1 MQEKTHTYTIRTITE
16 LKPGDH
22 LCQIYETEEEHR
34 KLLMPYLIQGLRNN
48 EKVFYIVD
56 THTTEVILEYL
67 NSEGFDPKPYLD
79 SGQFS
84 IITHHESYTKDGSF
98 DPDRMIELLRSETEK
113 AIKEGY
119 GALRVTG
126 EMTWALRGLPGSEK
140 LIEYEAKLNDFFP
153 GSKAL
158 AISQYDRNQFSP
170 EILLNILKTHP
181 IAVIGTEICD
191 NPFYVPA
198 KAFLG
203 LNVYGATL
211 DSWTNNLL
219 ERKKAENEVRLS
231 EEKFAK
237 VFNDSPSAVFIT
249 TLKEGRFIEIN
260 KSGVNMFGYKLDE
273 MVGRTSKELNLWAD
287 ISDGNALILSL
298 LKDGAVHNMEVRFRR
313 KSGVLFPALISAG
326 LIDVEG
332 KRCLLSTVVDLTE
345 HNEALKKIKLFS
357 DAMQY
362 SLNLVLTAD
371 LRGNMT
377 YVNPAFEKVLGYSQE
392 EAGKMK
398 IADFLAE
405 EEVERVEKI
414 MMPAITNQ
422 GGYTGEAIARHKTG
436 TLFPVEFVAY
446 LFKDEN
452 NSAAICASFADISE
466 RKKSEEI
473 LRESEE
479 KYRTVVE
486 GALDGVCMIGGDY
499 RFKYVNEKLAE
510 IQGYSREEL
519 IGTDLRKY
527 LDEESRTLLAD
538 RAAQRKEG
546 IKLSAYFQLNII
558 RKDGEVKSTEI
569 SARNIKDSKGDVNTI
584 VILKDITE
592 RKKAE
597 ESLRTS
603 EARYRSYIELTGQ
616 IGWTAP
622 AEGMVDDIPAWRKF
636 TGQSIEEVKGWG
648 WLKALHPDDVEHTK
662 QVWDKAVE
670 TKTNYET
677 EYRIRRYDG
686 VYRDF
691 VARGIPV
698 LKEDRNIREWVGT
711 CIDITERKNAEKEL
725 KASKANFLNIVENS
739 IDGILVVDQQGKIHY
754 VNPVA
759 KSLFLGKKEELWG
772 EMFGFPLVADEMV
785 EIDIFRK
792 NAEKGVA
799 EMRAREIEWESKPA
813 YLVSIR
819 DVTETKETEQ
829 LKAAMDE
836 RRRIDKVKDDFISTV
851 SHELRT
857 PLTTIKE
864 FTSIISDE
872 IPGKLTKEQK
882 EYLDI
887 IKGNVDRL
895 ARLINDILD
904 ISKIESGRIGLARA
918 VLDINK
924 LAEDVISTLR
934 PEADKKHIALKS
946 LFHTPLPD
954 VYIDPDKIV
963 QVFTNLIENAIK
975 FTPENGEITV
985 EIKDKKK
992 HIECSIADT
1001 GRGISPEN
1009 LKKLF
1014 VRFQQFDRIHG
1025 PGAKGTGLGL
1035 AITKELIKLHNGTIW
1050 AKSKLDKGTKF
1061 IFTIPRETD
1070 LTYLKEI
1077 LSSKIDRI
1085 ASSGE
1090 TLALL
1095 FIDIVNFNK
1104 LKEKWDKDSLVGL
1117 LATIKNITSSTLRK
1131 AEDVIFPLE
1140 QKRIAVIFTVKHMN
1154 DTKAVMDRLK
1164 SALQVRLFLKK
1175 DLEAEVTICMSAAI
1189 YGEHIDTVDKMIE
1202 GTSKIYDNIPIS
1214 LIGKREVVVVD
1225 DEEVILKLVKSYL
1238 AQTGDFRV
1246 YA

>member
-1 MQEKTHTYTIRTITE
+1 MQEKTHTYTTRTITD

-34 KLLMPYLIQGLRNN
+34 NLLTPYLIQGLRNN

-56 THTTEVILEYL
+56 THTAEVILEYL
-67 NSEGFDPKPYLD
+67 NSEGFNPNPYLD

-84 IITHHESYTKDGSF
+84 IITRNEAYVKEGNF
-98 DPDRMIELLRSETEK
+98 DPDHMIELLRSETEK

-158 AISQYDRNQFSP
+158 AICQYDRNQFSP

-203 LNVYGATL
+203 PNVYEATL

-219 ERKKAENEVRLS
+219 ERKKVESELWRSENKYRTLVDHIP
-231 EEKFAK
+231 KK
-237 VFNDSPSAVFIT
+237 IFIKDINSIYISCNENYARD
-249 TLKEGRFIEIN
+249 LKIKPDEI
-260 KSGVNMFGYKLDE
+260 
-273 MVGRTSKELNLWAD
+273 VGKTDYDFFPKEL
-287 ISDGNALILSL
+287 
-298 LKDGAVHNMEVRFRR
+298 
-313 KSGVLFPALISAG
+313 
-326 LIDVEG
+326 
-332 KRCLLSTVVDLTE
+332 
-345 HNEALKKIKLFS
+345 
-357 DAMQY
+357 
-362 SLNLVLTAD
+362 
-371 LRGNMT
+371 
-377 YVNPAFEKVLGYSQE
+377 
-392 EAGKMK
+392 AGKYR
-398 IADFLAE
+398 ADDKRIIETGATEDIE
-405 EEVERVEKI
+405 ERYIQDGKETWVHTVKN
-414 MMPAITNQ
+414 P
-422 GGYTGEAIARHKTG
+422 
-436 TLFPVEFVAY
+436 L
-446 LFKDEN
+446 KDEN
-452 NSAAICASFADISE
+452 GNVIGVLGIFRDISE
-466 RKKSEEI
+466 RKSAEEM

-486 GALDGVCMIGGDY
+486 GALDGVCMIGVDY

-519 IGTDLRKY
+519 IGTDLRDY

-558 RKDGEVKSTEI
+558 HKDGEVKSAEI

-584 VILKDITE
+584 VILKDISE
-592 RKKAE
+592 RKK
-597 ESLRTS
+597 
-603 EARYRSYIELTGQ
+603 
-616 IGWTAP
+616 
-622 AEGMVDDIPAWRKF
+622 
-636 TGQSIEEVKGWG
+636 
-648 WLKALHPDDVEHTK
+648 
-662 QVWDKAVE
+662 
-670 TKTNYET
+670 
-677 EYRIRRYDG
+677 
-686 VYRDF
+686 
-691 VARGIPV
+691 
-698 LKEDRNIREWVGT
+698 
-711 CIDITERKNAEKEL
+711 AEKEL

-739 IDGILVVDQQGKIHY
+739 IDGVLVVDQQGRIHY

-759 KSLFLGKKEELWG
+759 ESLLLGKKGELWG
-772 EMFGFPLVADEMV
+772 ETFGFPLVAAEMV
-785 EIDIFRK
+785 EIDIFHK
-792 NAEKGVA
+792 NAGKGVA
-799 EMRAREIEWESKPA
+799 EMRLREIEWERKPA

-819 DVTETKETEQ
+819 DVTETKEAEQ
-829 LKAAMDE
+829 LKVAMGE
-836 RRRIDKVKDDFISTV
+836 RRRIDKVKDEFISNV

-887 IKGNVDRL
+887 IRGNVDRL

-904 ISKIESGRIGLARA
+904 ITKIESGRIELIRA

-924 LAEDVISTLR
+924 LLEDVISTLR
-934 PEADKKHIALKS
+934 PEADKKHIALKNLS
-946 LFHTPLPD
+946 HTPLAD
-954 VYIDPDKIV
+954 VYIDPDKMV

-1001 GRGISPEN
+1001 GRGISPGN

-1014 VRFQQFDRIHG
+1014 TRFQQFDRIHG

-1061 IFTIPRETD
+1061 IFTIPRETE
-1070 LTYLKEI
+1070 LSYLKEI

-1104 LKEKWDKDSLVGL
+1104 LKEKWDQDSLVGL

-1131 AEDVIFPLE
+1131 AEDVIFLL
-1140 QKRIAVIFTVKHMN
+1140 QHKRTAVIFTVKHMN

-1175 DLEAEVTICMSAAI
+1175 DLEAAVTICMSAAI
-1189 YGEHIDTVDKMIE
+1189 YGEHIDSVDKMIE

-1214 LIGKREVVVVD
+1214 LIGRREVVVVD
-1225 DEEVILKLVKSYL
+1225 DDEAILEVVKTYL
-1238 AQTGDFRV
+1238 EKTGDFRV
-1246 YA
+1246 YAYSKAVEALEQIILIRPEIVIMDIKMPQMSGYELVGRLYSHEGFEEIPVIFISGYDFDDKQLGNIESKRVAMLKKPFSFAELLDKTNSFSIPDFRGLTAEDGKVK

>member
-1 MQEKTHTYTIRTITE
+1 MQEKTHTYTTRTITD

-34 KLLMPYLIQGLRNN
+34 KLLTPYLIQGLRNN
-48 EKVFYIVD
+48 EKVLYIVD
-56 THTTEVILEYL
+56 THTAEVILEYL
-67 NSEGFDPKPYLD
+67 NSEGFDPNPYLD

-84 IITHHESYTKDGSF
+84 IITRNEAYVKEGNF

-158 AISQYDRNQFSP
+158 AVCQYDKNQFSP

-203 LNVYGATL
+203 PNVYEATL

-219 ERKKAENEVRLS
+219 ERKKAEAKVRLS
-231 EEKFAK
+231 EEKFAE
-237 VFNDSPSAVFIT
+237 VFNDSPSAVFVT

-260 KSGVNMFGYKLDE
+260 KSGVNIFGYKLDE
-273 MVGRTSKELNLWAD
+273 LVGRTSKELNLWAD
-287 ISDGNALILSL
+287 ISDRNAMILSL
-298 LKDGAVHNMEVRFRR
+298 FKDGAVHNMEVRFRR
-313 KSGVLFPALISAG
+313 KSGELFPAFISARF
-326 LIDVEG
+326 IDIEG
-332 KRCLLSTVVDLTE
+332 ERCLLSTVVDLTE

-357 DAMQY
+357 DALEY
-362 SLNLVLTAD
+362 SLNLVSTAD

-377 YVNPAFEKVLGYSQE
+377 YVNLAFGKVWGYSQE
-392 EAGKMK
+392 EACKMN
-398 IADFLAE
+398 IADLLSKE
-405 EEVERVEKI
+405 EAERVEKI
-414 MMPAITNQ
+414 IKPAIINQ
-422 GGYTGEAIARHKTG
+422 GGYTGETIARHKTG

-466 RKKSEEI
+466 RKKSEEM

-486 GALDGVCMIGGDY
+486 GTLDGICMIGGDY
-499 RFKYVNEKLAE
+499 RFKYVNERLAE

-519 IGTDLRKY
+519 IGTDLRDY
-527 LDEESRTLLAD
+527 LDEESRTLLTD
-538 RAAQRKEG
+538 RAAQQKKG
-546 IKLSAYFQLNII
+546 IKLSAHFQLNII
-558 RKDGEVKSTEI
+558 HKDGEVKSTEI

-592 RKKAE
+592 LKKAE
-597 ESLRTS
+597 RELNASRT
-603 EARYRSYIELTGQ
+603 
-616 IGWTAP
+616 
-622 AEGMVDDIPAWRKF
+622 
-636 TGQSIEEVKGWG
+636 
-648 WLKALHPDDVEHTK
+648 
-662 QVWDKAVE
+662 
-670 TKTNYET
+670 
-677 EYRIRRYDG
+677 
-686 VYRDF
+686 
-691 VARGIPV
+691 
-698 LKEDRNIREWVGT
+698 
-711 CIDITERKNAEKEL
+711 
-725 KASKANFLNIVENS
+725 NFLNIVENS
-739 IDGILVVDQQGKIHY
+739 IDGIIVVDQQGKICF

-759 KSLFLGKKEELWG
+759 ESLFLRKKRELLG
-772 EMFGFPLVADEMV
+772 ETFGFPLVTDEMI
-785 EIDIFRK
+785 EINISR
-792 NAEKGVA
+792 NNGENGPA
-799 EMRAREIEWESKPA
+799 EMRLREIEWEDKPA

-819 DVTETKETEQ
+819 DITDLKETEK
-829 LKAAMDE
+829 LKLEMDE

-872 IPGKLTKEQK
+872 IPGKLTKDQK
-882 EYLDI
+882 EYIDI

-904 ISKIESGRIGLARA
+904 ISKIESGRIELARTFA
-918 VLDINK
+918 DINK
-924 LAEDVISTLR
+924 LVQDVFSTLR

-946 LFHTPLPD
+946 LFQTPLPN
-954 VYIDPDKIV
+954 VYIDPDKMI

-985 EIKDKKK
+985 ETEDKKT
-992 HIECSIADT
+992 HIECSVADT

-1014 VRFQQFDRIHG
+1014 ARFQQFDRVPG

-1035 AITKELIKLHNGTIW
+1035 AITKELIGLHNGTIW
-1050 AKSKLDKGTKF
+1050 AESILDKGTKF
-1061 IFTIPRETD
+1061 IFTLPRETE
-1070 LTYLKEI
+1070 LSCLKEI
-1077 LSSKIDRI
+1077 LASKIERI
-1085 ASSGE
+1085 AGSGE

-1095 FIDIVNFNK
+1095 FIDIVNFDE
-1104 LKEKWDKDSLVGL
+1104 LKENLDKDSLVRL
-1117 LATIKNITSSTLRK
+1117 IAIIKDITSATLRK
-1131 AEDVIFPLE
+1131 TEDVILPLE
-1140 QKRIAVIFTVKHMN
+1140 EKRMAATFTVKHMN

-1164 SALQVRLFLKK
+1164 SALQIKLLLKK
-1175 DLEAEVTICMSAAI
+1175 DLEVKVRLCISAVI
-1189 YGEHIDTVDKMIE
+1189 YGELIDSVEKMIE
-1202 GTSKIYDNIPIS
+1202 GTSKIYDNISIS
-1214 LIGKREVVVVD
+1214 LIGKREIVVVD
-1225 DEEVILKLVKSYL
+1225 DEEAILKSVKSYL
-1238 AQTGDFRV
+1238 EQAGDYRV
-1246 YA
+1246 YAYSNPVEALDQIILITPEIVIMDIKMPQMSGYELIGRLYSHEGFEEIPVIFVSGSDFDDKQLGNLVSKRVSNLKKPFSLTELFDKINSFSIPEFKGLNAENGRVKS

>member
-1 MQEKTHTYTIRTITE
+1 MKEKTHTYTIRTITD

-34 KLLMPYLIQGLRNN
+34 KLLTPYLIQGLRNN

-56 THTTEVILEYL
+56 THTAEVILEYL
-67 NSEGFDPKPYLD
+67 NSEGFDPNPYLD

-84 IITHHESYTKDGSF
+84 IITRNESYVKEGNF

-158 AISQYDRNQFSP
+158 AVCQYDRNQFSP

-203 LNVYGATL
+203 PNVYEATL

-219 ERKKAENEVRLS
+219 ERKQTEAKVRLS
-231 EEKFAK
+231 EEKFAE

-287 ISDGNALILSL
+287 ISDRNALILSL

-326 LIDVEG
+326 FIDIEG
-332 KRCLLSTVVDLTE
+332 ERCLLSTVVDLTE
-345 HNEALKKIKLFS
+345 RNEALRKIKLFS

-371 LRGNMT
+371 LHGNVT
-377 YVNPAFEKVLGYSQE
+377 YVNPAFEKVWGYSQE
-392 EAGKMK
+392 EACKMK
-398 IADFLAE
+398 IKDLLAE
-405 EEVERVEKI
+405 EEAERVEKQI
-414 MMPAITNQ
+414 MPAITNQ

-436 TLFPVEFVAY
+436 TLFPVGFVAY

-466 RKKSEEI
+466 RKKAEEM

-519 IGTDLRKY
+519 IGRDLRDY

-538 RAAQRKEG
+538 RAAQQKKG

-597 ESLRTS
+597 R
-603 EARYRSYIELTGQ
+603 
-616 IGWTAP
+616 
-622 AEGMVDDIPAWRKF
+622 
-636 TGQSIEEVKGWG
+636 
-648 WLKALHPDDVEHTK
+648 
-662 QVWDKAVE
+662 
-670 TKTNYET
+670 
-677 EYRIRRYDG
+677 
-686 VYRDF
+686 
-691 VARGIPV
+691 
-698 LKEDRNIREWVGT
+698 
-711 CIDITERKNAEKEL
+711 EL
-725 KASKANFLNIVENS
+725 KVSKANFLNIVENS

-759 KSLFLGKKEELWG
+759 ESLFLGKKGKLWG

-792 NAEKGVA
+792 NAGKGAA
-799 EMRAREIEWESKPA
+799 EMRLREIEWENNPA

-819 DVTETKETEQ
+819 DITELKETEK
-829 LKAAMDE
+829 LKGEMGE

-872 IPGKLTKEQK
+872 IPGKLTKDQK
-882 EYLDI
+882 EYIDI

-904 ISKIESGRIGLARA
+904 ISKIESGRIELARA
-918 VLDINK
+918 FADINK
-924 LAEDVISTLR
+924 LVQDVFSTLR

-954 VYIDPDKIV
+954 VYIDPDKMI

-992 HIECSIADT
+992 HIECSVADT

-1009 LKKLF
+1009 LQKLF
-1014 VRFQQFDRIHG
+1014 TRFQQFDRPHG

-1035 AITKELIKLHNGTIW
+1035 AITKELIGLHNGTIC
-1050 AKSKLDKGTKF
+1050 AKSVLDKGTKF
-1061 IFTIPRETD
+1061 IFTLPRETE
-1070 LTYLKEI
+1070 LSCLKEI
-1077 LSSKIDRI
+1077 LASKIERI
-1085 ASSGE
+1085 ARPGE

-1095 FIDIVNFNK
+1095 FIDIVNFDE
-1104 LKEKWDKDSLVGL
+1104 LKENLDKDSLVRL
-1117 LATIKNITSSTLRK
+1117 IAIIKDITSATLRK
-1131 AEDVIFPLE
+1131 TEDVILPLE
-1140 QKRIAVIFTVKHMN
+1140 EKRMAAVFTVKN
-1154 DTKAVMDRLK
+1154 INGTKAVMDRLK
-1164 SALQVRLFLKK
+1164 AALQIKLLLKK
-1175 DLEAEVTICMSAAI
+1175 DFEVKVRLCISAVI
-1189 YGEHIDTVDKMIE
+1189 YGELIDSVDKMIE
-1202 GTSKIYDNIPIS
+1202 GTSKIYENISIS
-1214 LIGKREVVVVD
+1214 LIGKREIVVVD
-1225 DEEVILKLVKSYL
+1225 DEEVILKSVKSYL
-1238 AQTGDFRV
+1238 EQAGDYRV
-1246 YA
+1246 YAYSNPVEALEQIILIRPEIVIMDIKMPQMSGYELVGRLYSHKGFEEIPVIFVSGSDFDDKQLENIVSKKVVMLKKPFSLTELLDKINSFSIPEFRGLNAEDGRVKS

>member
-1 MQEKTHTYTIRTITE
+1 M
-16 LKPGDH
+16 
-22 LCQIYETEEEHR
+22 
-34 KLLMPYLIQGLRNN
+34 
-48 EKVFYIVD
+48 
-56 THTTEVILEYL
+56 
-67 NSEGFDPKPYLD
+67 
-79 SGQFS
+79 
-84 IITHHESYTKDGSF
+84 
-98 DPDRMIELLRSETEK
+98 
-113 AIKEGY
+113 
-119 GALRVTG
+119 
-126 EMTWALRGLPGSEK
+126 
-140 LIEYEAKLNDFFP
+140 
-153 GSKAL
+153 
-158 AISQYDRNQFSP
+158 
-170 EILLNILKTHP
+170 
-181 IAVIGTEICD
+181 
-191 NPFYVPA
+191 
-198 KAFLG
+198 
-203 LNVYGATL
+203 
-211 DSWTNNLL
+211 
-219 ERKKAENEVRLS
+219 
-231 EEKFAK
+231 
-237 VFNDSPSAVFIT
+237 
-249 TLKEGRFIEIN
+249 
-260 KSGVNMFGYKLDE
+260 
-273 MVGRTSKELNLWAD
+273 
-287 ISDGNALILSL
+287 
-298 LKDGAVHNMEVRFRR
+298 
-313 KSGVLFPALISAG
+313 
-326 LIDVEG
+326 
-332 KRCLLSTVVDLTE
+332 
-345 HNEALKKIKLFS
+345 
-357 DAMQY
+357 
-362 SLNLVLTAD
+362 
-371 LRGNMT
+371 
-377 YVNPAFEKVLGYSQE
+377 
-392 EAGKMK
+392 
-398 IADFLAE
+398 
-405 EEVERVEKI
+405 
-414 MMPAITNQ
+414 
-422 GGYTGEAIARHKTG
+422 
-436 TLFPVEFVAY
+436 
-446 LFKDEN
+446 
-452 NSAAICASFADISE
+452 
-466 RKKSEEI
+466 
-473 LRESEE
+473 
-479 KYRTVVE
+479 
-486 GALDGVCMIGGDY
+486 
-499 RFKYVNEKLAE
+499 
-510 IQGYSREEL
+510 
-519 IGTDLRKY
+519 
-527 LDEESRTLLAD
+527 
-538 RAAQRKEG
+538 
-546 IKLSAYFQLNII
+546 SAYFQLNII

-592 RKKAE
+592 RKRAEDRIQKLAEDWQRTFDSITDLIFIQNNDHVILRVNDAFCKALKSKSE
-597 ESLRTS
+597 DLIGKKCYELLHKSNSPWPDCPFQRTKKDKAS
-603 EARYRSYIELTGQ
+603 HSHE
-616 IGWTAP
+616 
-622 AEGMVDDIPAWRKF
+622 VDDVNI
-636 TGQSIEEVKGWG
+636 
-648 WLKALHPDDVEHTK
+648 
-662 QVWDKAVE
+662 
-670 TKTNYET
+670 
-677 EYRIRRYDG
+677 
-686 VYRDF
+686 
-691 VARGIPV
+691 GIPLLV
-698 LKEDRNIREWVGT
+698 TTSPIFNNNGELVGSVHSAK
-711 CIDITERKNAEKEL
+711 DITERKNAEKEL

-754 VNPVA
+754 INPVA

-813 YLVSIR
+813 YLISIR

-924 LAEDVISTLR
+924 LAEGVISTLR

-985 EIKDKKK
+985 EIKDKEK

-1077 LSSKIDRI
+1077 LNSKIDRI

-1246 YA
+1246 YAYSNPVEALEQIIRIRPEVIVMDIKMPQMNGYELVGRLYSFEGCQEIPIILISGYDFDDKQLGNIESKKVAMLKKPFSFTELLDKINSFSIPDFRGLTAEDGKVK